1 MNKTIGI
8 LAHVDAGKTTF
19 AEQLL
24 YHTRSIRQRGR
35 VDHKNA
41 FMDSHDI
48 ERQRGITIFSDQA
61 VFTYKDSTY
70 YLIDTPGHVDFSPE
84 MERSLQIMDYGIVII
99 NGLEGVEGHTE
110 TVWQLL
116 QRHGVPV
123 FFFINKIDREE
134 ADIPGV
140 LEDIRSNLTE
150 DIWDITESFRDG
162 KLEEPLME
170 FLAERDEELME
181 AYLEGSFDRDQWL
194 RAMRRMIEERRIF
207 PCARGSALK
216 DIGITDFLDKLDLLT
231 TTDYSQE
238 GPFAGRVYKIRHDDS
253 GTRITYIKALQG
265 ILKVRDEFGF
275 GEGRDRIWEKVTQ
288 VRMYNGSKFKAVDQV
303 GAGALFGVTGLSMVS
318 PGDGLGAL
326 EEKAAYQMIP
336 TLKARVL
343 LDPSLNIKEVLQ
355 AFRLLEGEDP
365 SLDVTWE
372 ESLQEIDIHV
382 MGTVQLEVLE
392 QLVRERFGF
401 EVAFDKPEIL
411 YKETVGNSEVG
422 YGHFEPLKHYAEV
435 HLRVEPG
442 ERGGGIVFVNECHAD
457 DLAVGY
463 QNLIRHHIFEREH
476 RGLLTGS
483 PLADLKITLL
493 TGRAHIKHTSGGD
506 FREAT
511 FRALRQALEKA
522 DNILLEPYYD
532 FRIKVSLDHMG
543 RVLADIQSA
552 HGHFEPPRIS
562 GDKAV
567 VTGKVPAATFM
578 NYSSEL
584 ASYTQG
590 RGAITLTFGGY
601 HPCHN
606 PQEVIEKR
614 GYQKNRDPEYSSS
627 SVFCAKG
634 RSFSVPWDEAEAY
647 MHIKP

>member
-1 MNKTIGI
+1 
-8 LAHVDAGKTTF
+8 
-19 AEQLL
+19 
-24 YHTRSIRQRGR
+24 
-35 VDHKNA
+35 
-41 FMDSHDI
+41 
-48 ERQRGITIFSDQA
+48 
-61 VFTYKDSTY
+61 
-70 YLIDTPGHVDFSPE
+70 
-84 MERSLQIMDYGIVII
+84 
-99 NGLEGVEGHTE
+99 
-110 TVWQLL
+110 
-116 QRHGVPV
+116 
-123 FFFINKIDREE
+123 
-134 ADIPGV
+134 
-140 LEDIRSNLTE
+140 
-150 DIWDITESFRDG
+150 
-162 KLEEPLME
+162 ME

-181 AYLEGSFDRDQWL
+181 AYLEGSYDQEQWL
-194 RAMRRMIEERRIF
+194 KAMRRMIRERRIF

-216 DIGITDFLDKLDLLT
+216 DIGIIDFLDKLDLMT
-231 TTDYSQE
+231 VTDYPQE
-238 GPFAGRVYKIRHDDS
+238 GPFAGRIYKIRHDDT

-265 ILKVRDEFGF
+265 TLKVRDEFGF

-288 VRMYNGSKFKAVDQV
+288 IRMYNGSKYKAVDQV
-303 GAGALFGVTGLSMVS
+303 GAGALFGVTGLSMLS

-326 EEKAAYQMIP
+326 EERSAYQMIP

-343 LDPSLNIKEVLQ
+343 FDPSLNVKEVLQ

-372 ESLQEIDIHV
+372 ENLQEMDIHV

-401 EVAFDKPEIL
+401 EVTFVKPEIL
-411 YKETVGNSEVG
+411 YKETVGNSVIG

-435 HLRVEPG
+435 HLKVEPG
-442 ERGGGIVFVNECHAD
+442 KRGGGIVFVNACHPD

-483 PLADLKITLL
+483 PLTDLKITLL
-493 TGRAHIKHTSGGD
+493 NERAHVKHTSGGD

-522 DNILLEPYYD
+522 ENILLEPYYD
-532 FRIKVSLDHMG
+532 FRIKVNLDHLG
-543 RVLADIQSA
+543 RVLADVLSA
-552 HGHFEPPRIS
+552 YGRFEAPRIS

-590 RGAITLTFGGY
+590 RSTITLTFGGY

-606 PQEVIEKR
+606 PQEVIEKK
-614 GYQKNRDPEYSSS
+614 GYDKNRDPEYSSS

-634 RSFSVPWDEAEAY
+634 RSFTVPWYEAEAC
-647 MHIKP
+647 MHVKP